1 MNCVKKIKGLQR
13 GTLPETQEKLKFY
26 VIIYSRIHE
35 IFDIP
40 RLKNVGTFERVGTY
54 KCVYRTR
61 NIPVVFNFS
70 AKNFFRYVSWS
81 VDLTIGLIVVEHRV
95 KRYLD
100 IIAVRVVLERL

>member
-13 GTLPETQEKLKFY
+13 CTLPETQEKLKFY
-26 VIIYSRIHE
+26 VVYSRIHE

-61 NIPVVFNFS
+61 NIPVVFDFS
-70 AKNFFRYVSWS
+70 AKNFFRYVGRS